1 MSRMLQVQGA
11 THPGN
16 VHPKN
21 EDSHAV
27 VRLPDGGQLLV
38 VCDGMGGMGRGDQA
52 SQLAVQVIE
61 KAFLEATGTVRE
73 RLRAAIRAADEAV
86 RATLCVGGQGCP
98 GSTAVLVHVDQGVA
112 HVAWVGDSRAYL
124 VRDGRVVERTRDH
137 KLVQDLVDSGQLTPE
152 EARRSTLGSVITR
165 ALGGNPPGVNVS
177 QPAELEKPWE
187 LLPGDR
193 VLLCSDGLCDLVT
206 DAEMP
211 RLVGADAPR
220 SATERL
226 VQAAVDRGGHD
237 NITVVLAAF
246 DDRTALATMPVFD
259 LSAPMEEARRLSVG
273 LVATMVVSA
282 GAVAWAL
289 VQAARM
295 LR

>member
-1 MSRMLQVQGA
+1 MSRLLQVQGA

-61 KAFLEATGTVRE
+61 KAFLEAIGTVRE
-73 RLRAAIRAADEAV
+73 RLRAAIGAADEAV
-86 RATLCVGGQGCP
+86 RARLCVGGHGCP
-98 GSTAVLVHVDQGVA
+98 GSTAVLVHIAQGVA

-211 RLVGADAPR
+211 RLVGVDAPR
-220 SATERL
+220 SAAERL
-226 VQAAVDRGGHD
+226 VQAAVERGGHD

-246 DDRTALATMPVFD
+246 DDPTAQATMPVFD
-259 LSAPMEEARRLSVG
+259 LSAPIEEARRLSLG
-273 LVATMVVSA
+273 IVATMVVGA

-289 VQAARM
+289 VQAARL